1 MLVFLAFIMYD
12 EDTFDRISKASE
24 IFMNPLFVNWYSEG
38 VVMEVNGEGSMHFL
52 ITNNMTLGE
61 KFPDGEFFENNAD
74 IDLLEYLNSVPDEE
88 FAPLIG
94 RDGLDPDSPE
104 GKAQA
109 CLIDLDTGRWEYRT
123 LLGRLPKNLET
134 YLEDKLL
141 SFREKDIN

>member
-1 MLVFLAFIMYD
+1 MLVFLRFIMYD
-12 EDTFDRISKASE
+12 EDTFDRIDKAKE
-24 IFMNPLFVNWYSEG
+24 IFMNPLFVNWYYEG

-61 KFPDGEFFENNAD
+61 KFPDGEFFENSQD
-74 IDLLEYLNSVPDEE
+74 IDVLEYLKSAPDEE
-88 FAPLIG
+88 FAPIIG
-94 RDGLDPDSPE
+94 SDGLEPDSPE
-104 GKAQA
+104 DKAQA